1 MDHPIESVR
10 VLLEGPMAPVSTKV
24 SRNLALAGFLPQTRT
39 FDSTGAC
46 VHESRFWNICAMGCR
61 VFGLA

>member
-1 MDHPIESVR
+1 
-10 VLLEGPMAPVSTKV
+10 MAPVSTKV